1 MKLYYN
7 LALLFFLD
15 LSRIGGRTI
24 TWFGFVVVIPLDSI
38 KTTHPTSMQLEGEH
52 CLVVSLTG
60 EVAC

>member
-15 LSRIGGRTI
+15 LSRIGGRVLI
-24 TWFGFVVVIPLDSI
+24 KFGLIGVIPLDSFKI
-38 KTTHPTSMQLEGEH
+38 THPTLLQRKGGH
-52 CLVVSLTG
+52 CLVDSLTG